1 MKKGVSKVVLIVS
14 IIVIILILIVGGII
28 FYLSNK
34 KSNENL
40 ENQTSTNDII
50 QVTQGDDT
58 TKNNVVTETK
68 KEYKVEDYIKIEEY
82 QISNEKKSTMFT
94 KYELKQV
101 NFKNLDAY
109 LVSNFVVKQSG
120 DLAKAVKD
128 VEDLYNE
135 TNEKKEAITEINAEI
150 NNNVLSIR
158 SYSNIELMEYPAIEY
173 NYLNINLD
181 TKKVLTTTEMITLF
195 GYSKDKLIEAIL
207 SSLDQYSDN
216 ALKNEANVSKDAF
229 LAKKTEFKSYIIEHL
244 DDFNVY
250 IKDKKMY
257 CDNFSLDL
265 LVDLGYGYPTGGPR
279 LAEVIELQK

>member
-14 IIVIILILIVGGII
+14 IIVILVILIVGGII

-58 TKNNVVTETK
+58 TKNNVVSETK
-68 KEYKVEDYIKIEEY
+68 KEYKVEDYITIEEY

-101 NFKNLDAY
+101 NFKNLDSY
-109 LVSNFVVKQSG
+109 LVSNFVVKQSS
-120 DLAKAVKD
+120 DLSKAVTE
-128 VEDLYNE
+128 VENLFNE
-135 TNEKKEAITEINAEI
+135 ENEKKEAITEINAEI

-158 SYSNIELMEYPAIEY
+158 SYSNIELMVYPAIEY

-195 GYSKDKLIEAIL
+195 GYSKDKLIESIL

-216 ALKNEANVSKDAF
+216 AIKNEEYITKDAF
-229 LAKKTEFKSYIIEHL
+229 LAKKPEFKTYITEHL

-250 IKDKKMY
+250 SKDKKIY

-279 LAEVIELQK
+279 EAEVIELQK